1 MAKGEGADPVRT
13 QDELTEARRPVADA
27 GRKGGAVGTAD
38 YNREGPASARAY
50 DATAA
55 TSEKSGMGKL
65 VPLIVIALFASLLIW
80 AALAFRPG
88 VSKTG
93 EGRNAPAATRGEG
106 TEQGNRTNQSE
117 VGLDPGR

>member
-1 MAKGEGADPVRT
+1 MAKGYGGDPVRT
-13 QDELTEARRPVADA
+13 QDELTEAGRTVPDS

-38 YNREGPASARAY
+38 YNQEGPSAARAY

-55 TSEKSGMGKL
+55 TSQKSGLGKL
-65 VPLIVIALFASLLIW
+65 VPLIVFALFASLLVW

-88 VSKTG
+88 VSPAG

-106 TEQGNRTNQSE
+106 TEQGNRTNQSGP
-117 VGLDPGR
+117 GLDSGR